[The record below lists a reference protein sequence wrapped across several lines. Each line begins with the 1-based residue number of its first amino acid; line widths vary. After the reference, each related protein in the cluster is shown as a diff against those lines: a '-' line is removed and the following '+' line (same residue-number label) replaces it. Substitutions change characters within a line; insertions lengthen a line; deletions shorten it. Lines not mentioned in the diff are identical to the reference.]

1 MSRFSVRSAGFIRVA
16 VAGVFALALAL
27 GLTISSQPAAE
38 AKTTYVT
45 SKYQPAKYGQD
56 NAKVTNVQLRLAAGG
71 FMKSKYVTGYY
82 GDITKNAVKSF
93 RKSVGLKPT
102 SGKKVTKKTWKAL
115 VKATGKVKKKS
126 SSSGSSTST
135 KSGKIDKRCLT
146 GGRVLCVNETTS
158 KLYYVNHNKV
168 VKTMDARFGCGGTT
182 REGVFT
188 VFRKVR
194 HDWSREYGS
203 PMPLSMYFS
212 GGEAVH
218 YSADFTA
225 RGYAGCSHGCVN
237 IRDRSTLRWV
247 YARIKV
253 GDRVVVYF
261 S

>member
-1 MSRFSVRSAGFIRVA
+1 MSRFGKRSAGVIRLA
-16 VAGVFALALAL
+16 VAGLFAMALAL
-27 GLTISSQPAAE
+27 GLVFTSQPAAE
-38 AKTTYVT
+38 AKTSYVT

-56 NAKVTNVQLRLAAGG
+56 NQRVTNIQLRLAAGG
-71 FMKSKYVTGYY
+71 FIKSDSVTGYY
-82 GDITKNAVKSF
+82 GDVTKNAVKSF
-93 RKSVGLKPT
+93 RRSVGLRPT
-102 SGKKVTKKTWKAL
+102 NGKRVNKQTWKAL

-126 SSSGSSTST
+126 SSSSGSTR
-135 KSGKIDKRCLT
+135 SGTIDRRCLT

-158 KLYYVNHNKV
+158 KLYYVNHNRV
-168 VKTMDARFGCGGTT
+168 IQTMDARFGCGGST
-182 REGVFT
+182 REGTFT

-194 HDWSREYGS
+194 NDWSREYGS

-218 YSADFTA
+218 YSADFAA

-237 IRDRSTLRWV
+237 IRDRHTLKWV
-247 YARIKV
+247 YNRIKV